1 MESLP
6 CAQNELLEHIEKY
19 ASIYMPISDIALLVG
34 MEPERLRELVADK
47 STDISKAYRRGKVA
61 SKVRIR
67 TQEMKLAMV
76 GSPLALENA
85 RKNLLDMED
94 DE

>member
-1 MESLP
+1 MNYSAEILTDV
-6 CAQNELLEHIEKY
+6 EKY
-19 ASIYMPISDIALLVG
+19 ASIYMPISDIALIIGVPA
-34 MEPERLRELVADK
+34 EVLREDIANR
-47 STDISKAYRRGKVA
+47 SSDISKAYRRGKVA
-61 SKVRIR
+61 SKIKLR

-85 RKNLLDMED
+85 RKNLIDMED

>member
-1 MESLP
+1 MTYSDEILT
-6 CAQNELLEHIEKY
+6 QIEKY
-19 ASIYMPISDIALLVG
+19 ASIYMPISDIALIIDVPA
-34 MEPERLRELVADK
+34 EVLRE
-47 STDISKAYRRGKVA
+47 DISNVNSKVSKAYNRGKVA
-61 SKVRIR
+61 SKIKIR

>member
-1 MESLP
+1 MNYPE
-6 CAQNELLEHIEKY
+6 EILLEIEKY
-19 ASIYMPISDIALLVG
+19 ASIYLPISDIALIIDVPA
-34 MEPERLRELVADK
+34 EVLREDIADRSSK
-47 STDISKAYRRGKVA
+47 VSKAYHRGKAA
-61 SKVRIR
+61 SKVKLRA
-67 TQEMKLAMV
+67 QEMKLAMV